1 MFPFLSLPRRSRS
14 HHRYAIN
21 TDSADW
27 TVAENQIANAG
38 HKAPTVV
45 SVKSSGDKKRKLD
58 DASDDGGD
66 EKRRK
71 VKGDKKTRRSMK
83 KAKR

>member
-1 MFPFLSLPRRSRS
+1 M
-14 HHRYAIN
+14 
-21 TDSADW
+21 
-27 TVAENQIANAG
+27 AEDHIAKAG
-38 HKAPTVV
+38 HGASTVV
-45 SVKSSGDKKRKLD
+45 SVKSLSDKKRKPD
-58 DASDDGGD
+58 EVPMDGGD

>member
-1 MFPFLSLPRRSRS
+1 M
-14 HHRYAIN
+14 
-21 TDSADW
+21 
-27 TVAENQIANAG
+27 
-38 HKAPTVV
+38 V
-45 SVKSSGDKKRKLD
+45 SVKSLGDKKRKAD
-58 DASDDGGD
+58 DVSIDGGD